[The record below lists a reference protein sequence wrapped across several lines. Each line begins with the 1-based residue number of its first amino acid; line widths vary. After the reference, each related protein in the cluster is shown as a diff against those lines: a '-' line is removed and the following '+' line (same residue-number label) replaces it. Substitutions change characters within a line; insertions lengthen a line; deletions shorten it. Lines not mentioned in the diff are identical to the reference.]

1 MDKETF
7 TQALESGAGIPLD
20 DKKREALEKLDAGLL
35 EELKESILT
44 SGMEIEQEMLLAHKL
59 KDIVYKDV

>member
-1 MDKETF
+1 MDKKIF
-7 TQALESGAGIPLD
+7 AQALKSGAGIPLE
-20 DKKREALEKLDAGLL
+20 DKKRKALEKLDAGLL

-59 KDIVYKDV
+59 RDIVYKGI